1 MTPLHPPIVGAPLCS
16 KPTLPAGFKAMSK
29 AKQLD
34 NFRPSLLVSAITAL
48 ISILVGAIGGFVIWI
63 DDPTLSFPAV
73 IAGAVS
79 VWLAAHGAGITID
92 SVDVTFVPLGLPVL
106 ISAVGWFLISRFKPS
121 ADRQSAL
128 LIVVSYG
135 LIVFACAIAFSAV
148 HPFRALFGALL
159 ISSLAVLVAFRKN
172 FKTKIPKRFESA
184 VRGVYFSLLIIA
196 AGGLTVVAAS
206 LLVHRTTFSQMW
218 MANSPNVIGFV
229 FMLLLTLL
237 MVPNI
242 SLWAISV
249 MLGPG
254 FALGAQT
261 GVDFGG
267 SQLVAVPSIPIFA
280 AVPPAGG
287 FGTAVFVL
295 ALIPLVAAGV
305 AGWQGSG
312 DGSLGK
318 QIGSGALTGLASGV
332 LLSGALAISG
342 GAIGPELMSET
353 GPNPLSVSAFAVVIF
368 TVGGAIGAVLKHYR
382 GKRAEA

>member
-1 MTPLHPPIVGAPLCS
+1 
-16 KPTLPAGFKAMSK
+16 MSK

-48 ISILVGAIGGFVIWI
+48 IGLLVAALGGFVIWI

-92 SVDVTFVPLGLPVL
+92 SVDVTFVPLGLPIL
-106 ISAVGWFLISRFKPS
+106 ISAVGRYLISRFKPS
-121 ADRQSAL
+121 PDRQSVML
-128 LIVVSYG
+128 MVVGYG
-135 LIVFACAIAFSAV
+135 LIVFAFAIIFSVA
-148 HPFRALFGALL
+148 HPLRALFGALL
-159 ISSLAVLVAFRKN
+159 ILSLAVLVAFRED

-184 VRGVYFSLLIIA
+184 VRGIFLSLLIVA
-196 AGGLTVVAAS
+196 AGGLTVLATS
-206 LLVHRTTFSQMW
+206 LLVHRETFSQMW
-218 MANSPNVIGFV
+218 WANSPNAIGFV
-229 FMLLLTLL
+229 FMLLLTLV

-280 AVPPAGG
+280 AVPPSGG
-287 FGTAVFVL
+287 FGTAVFAL

-305 AGWQGSG
+305 AGWHGSG
-312 DGSLGK
+312 DGSLAK
-318 QIGSGALTGLASGV
+318 KIGSGALTGLASGG

-342 GAIGPELMSET
+342 GAIGPELMSQT
-353 GPNPLSVSAFAVVIF
+353 GPNPLSASAFAALIF
-368 TVGGAIGAVLKHYR
+368 TVGGAIGAALNHYR
-382 GKRAEA
+382 GERADI